1 MLHSQV
7 LIFGYQLAQAAGVRE
22 SMSCASRDSGFAELC
37 ERFAGSQATEFM
49 EQLGNLGI
57 NSNIGL
63 IVTSVFWLEQMKNR
77 KWISVDTFCKA
88 VAMQDMLRRAD
99 GRDWG
104 NRCAISTYLMLRV
117 WRPRKKGLE
126 LMTRKMNRR
135 QNASSSRKHSSALTR
150 FCFNASYLV
159 PAVFIHFLLSRL
171 FFAYHE
177 SELNISPT
185 FLRAAAQLKCECLIQ
200 GRAKSHLTLLAY
212 VLQELIS

>member
-1 MLHSQV
+1 M
-7 LIFGYQLAQAAGVRE
+7 
-22 SMSCASRDSGFAELC
+22 
-37 ERFAGSQATEFM
+37 RFARRLRCRTCSGARTVAT
-49 EQLGNLGI
+49 GGH
-57 NSNIGL
+57 
-63 IVTSVFWLEQMKNR
+63 
-77 KWISVDTFCKA
+77 
-88 VAMQDMLRRAD
+88 
-99 GRDWG
+99 
-104 NRCAISTYLMLRV
+104 RCAISTYLMLRV

-135 QNASSSRKHSSALTR
+135 QNASSSRKHSSALKR

-200 GRAKSHLTLLAY
+200 GRARSHLALLAY